1 VQGNDAQQHHHAL
14 TTLQGT
20 DFSFLPR
27 GVADVVSAMMQLNV
41 QFRST
46 TADIVSNSYFVT
58 GTQAV
63 LNMVET
69 MHTRLVAPLFTG
81 RGYFELG
88 PVGSALLFSCFVVTN
103 AVLSFLAGAV
113 CVQVVWLVL
122 TFAT

>member
-1 VQGNDAQQHHHAL
+1 MPCLRSALLNGCAYPSLPCRRYCLKLTGAERGYHKPLLPVQGNDAQQHHHAL

-69 MHTRLVAPLFTG
+69 MHTR
-81 RGYFELG
+81 
-88 PVGSALLFSCFVVTN
+88 
-103 AVLSFLAGAV
+103 
-113 CVQVVWLVL
+113 
-122 TFAT
+122 

>member
-1 VQGNDAQQHHHAL
+1 MLRNHNVSTVSWSTVALYTSFPCRRYCLKLTGAERGYHRPLLPVQGNDAQQHHHAL

-46 TADIVSNSYFVT
+46 TADIVGNSYFVT

-69 MHTRLVAPLFTG
+69 MHTR
-81 RGYFELG
+81 
-88 PVGSALLFSCFVVTN
+88 
-103 AVLSFLAGAV
+103 
-113 CVQVVWLVL
+113 
-122 TFAT
+122 